1 MAGFGALKSLL
12 VAPNANAG
20 CFADDA
26 DDDPSSPSFP
36 VAVADDVVAAEE
48 PKANPGVPPL
58 APSVAAATEASATP
72 SLFGVLDSN
81 ANVFPD
87 ENDAPPESS
96 PSAPPPNEK
105 LGMDGL
111 LPEVVAAPP
120 MSTLGFFVGAG
131 VALPGANLD
140 GIGVLGG

>member
-1 MAGFGALKSLL
+1 MAGFDALISLL
-12 VAPNANAG
+12 VAPNAKAG

-26 DDDPSSPSFP
+26 DDDSSSPSFP
-36 VAVADDVVAAEE
+36 VAVADDVVAAVE

-58 APSVAAATEASATP
+58 APPVAPATEASATP
-72 SLFGVLDSN
+72 TLFGVLDSN

-87 ENDAPPESS
+87 DADAPPESS
-96 PSAPPPNEK
+96 APLPNEK